1 MVNPILQS
9 SISVSSDIPLYY
21 QLISIIKRNISVG
34 LLKPGDLLPSE
45 TEFCETFNISRT
57 TVRQAIGELEEE
69 GLVIRRRGKG
79 TYISEPK
86 LKRKMEDV
94 YSFSNEMKN
103 LGLRP
108 DSKVIE
114 FLGILPQADL
124 VENLEL
130 KNKNSRVYK
139 IVRLR
144 RANEEPLLL
153 ETTYIPV
160 YVYPGLTEEMLK
172 GESLYSLLRE
182 KAGIVPFEAEE
193 SYESIILDREVS
205 KMLHCKSNSSGFY
218 IERKAK
224 TQTGEVYEFTQS
236 IMRGDRTKFVVNLK
250 NNGITFNRNINLEE
264 LESSE

>member
-1 MVNPILQS
+1 MENPILQS
-9 SISVSSDIPLYY
+9 SISERSDIPLYY

-45 TEFCETFNISRT
+45 TELCETFGISRT
-57 TVRQAIGELEEE
+57 TVRQAIGELEAE

-86 LKRKMEDV
+86 LRRKMEDI
-94 YSFSNEMKN
+94 YSFTNEMRT

-108 DSKVIE
+108 YSKIVE
-114 FLGILPQADL
+114 FLEITPQLDL

-130 KNKNSRVYK
+130 KNKDSRVYK

-144 RANEEPLLL
+144 MANDEPLLI
-153 ETTYIPV
+153 ETTYVPV
-160 YVYPGLTEEMLK
+160 YVYPGLTEDMLK
-172 GESLYSLLRE
+172 NESLYSLLKE
-182 KAGIVPFEAEE
+182 KAGVIPFEAEE

-205 KMLHCKSNSSGFY
+205 YMLHCPKSSSGFF
-218 IERKAK
+218 IERKAR

-236 IMRGDRTKFVVNLK
+236 ILRGDRTKFVVKLK
-250 NNGITFNRNINLEE
+250 NNSISFNRDINLEE
-264 LESSE
+264 AISK